1 MQVEAELT
9 SVLDAIETGTILL
22 DAAGRIRFFKARF
35 GQDFGMDRRQ
45 MQTMETFESLAALV
59 APRFRIPENFD
70 APWKTF
76 TEGQGVPG
84 HDELEMTRPTR
95 RILGAFER
103 PVLDRAGQ

>member
-22 DAAGRIRFFKARF
+22 DAARRLRCCNAGF
-35 GQDFGMDRRQ
+35 GQYFGMDRRQ
-45 MQTMETFESLAALV
+45 LQTMETFENLAALV

-84 HDELEMTRPTR
+84 HDDLEMTRPTR
-95 RILGAFER
+95 GVLGAFER
-103 PVLDRAGQ
+103 P